1 MIAIE
6 CWRRMEAGFTVRP
19 QCTEWIW
26 FPEGRQ
32 QYVRLFWSSYDAS
45 LISTLQPL
53 RKGIWPGHALDTLQA
68 VDHTRR
74 IQTSCFGIVHRDYDH
89 LREQC
94 VDVLALLNWKP
105 TWFILRLTTSM
116 KFFSFTIAKKSPM
129 FWKEI
134 GHYMILISF
143 GEKCQTNNKA
153 KFSSS
158 PLVRYRQQFS
168 SPGPDCPKLLWSIL
182 YQHALQLGRL
192 DDSN

>member
-134 GHYMILISF
+134 VNMILFGF
-143 GEKCQTNNKA
+143 GEKCQTNMRQ
-153 KFSSS
+153 SS
-158 PLVRYRQQFS
+158 LHHLWWDIDNNF
-168 SPGPDCPKLLWSIL
+168 LLQAPTAQSCCDQYFI
-182 YQHALQLGRL
+182 
-192 DDSN
+192 NMPCN